1 MLRPSLECP
10 CDGSFLSPDF
20 TYEEAPLGE
29 TKFDLAGQGYQR
41 SYERCSLCLHWFG
54 RHNLDLTGLYAG
66 DYASTTYGD
75 RMGAVFDR
83 IVGLPPENSDNTGRR
98 NRLVEFARDWLGT
111 STEITLLDV
120 GSGLGVFPY
129 AMRLAGWSCT
139 ALDPDPLACE
149 HIAAKAGIAAIAA
162 DFLEVDPLALGSFD
176 VVTLNKVIEHVEE
189 PCEMLRKASLA
200 TSSRGFVYVE
210 VPDGEMA
217 SAEGPDREEFFIEH
231 HHVFSAASLIATVER
246 SGLMVHQ
253 LVRLVEPSGKFTLA
267 CFAVSQESPKKGLN
281 GS

>member
-10 CDGSFLSPDF
+10 CDGAFLSESF
-20 TYEEAPLGE
+20 TYEGAPLGE
-29 TKFDLAGQGYQR
+29 TKFDLADQRYQR
-41 SYERCSLCLHWFG
+41 SYEQCSLCLHWFG
-54 RHNLDLTGLYAG
+54 RHNLDLRGMYTG
-66 DYASTTYGD
+66 DYAAATYGD
-75 RMGAVFDR
+75 RMGTVFDR
-83 IVGLPPENSDNTGRR
+83 IISLPPESSDNTGRR
-98 NRLVEFARDWLGT
+98 NRLLEFARHWLGT
-111 STEITLLDV
+111 SPEITLLDV

-149 HIAAKAGIAAIAA
+149 HIAAKAGVATIAA
-162 DFLEVDPLALGSFD
+162 DFLDVNPLILGSFD

-217 SAEGPDREEFFIEH
+217 AAEGPEREEFFIEH
-231 HHVFSAASLIATVER
+231 HHVFSAASLGLALER
-246 SGLMVHQ
+246 SGLRPISIE
-253 LVRLVEPSGKFTLA
+253 RLRDPSGKHTLVS
-267 CFAVSQESPKKGLN
+267 FATAHPLSSREGN
-281 GS
+281 E

>member
-66 DYASTTYGD
+66 DYASATYGD
-75 RMGAVFDR
+75 RMGTVFDR

-98 NRLVEFARDWLGT
+98 NRLLEFARHWLGT
-111 STEITLLDV
+111 SPEITLLDV

-139 ALDPDPLACE
+139 ALDPDLLACE
-149 HIAAKAGIAAIAA
+149 HIAAKAEVATIAA

-217 SAEGPDREEFFIEH
+217 AAEGPAREEFFIEH
-231 HHVFSAASLIATVER
+231 HHVFSAASLGLALER
-246 SGLMVHQ
+246 SGLRPISIE
-253 LVRLVEPSGKFTLA
+253 RLREPSGKYTLA
-267 CFAVSQESPKKGLN
+267 GFATAHLSLLQEWNRL
-281 GS
+281 

>member
-66 DYASTTYGD
+66 DYASATYGD
-75 RMGAVFDR
+75 RMGTVFDR

-98 NRLVEFARDWLGT
+98 NRLLKFAHHWLGA
-111 STEITLLDV
+111 SPEITLLDV

-149 HIAAKAGIAAIAA
+149 HIAAKAEVATIAA

-217 SAEGPDREEFFIEH
+217 AAKGPEREEFFIEH
-231 HHVFSAASLIATVER
+231 HHVFSAASLGLALER
-246 SGLMVHQ
+246 SGLRPISIE
-253 LVRLVEPSGKFTLA
+253 RLREPSGKYTLA
-267 CFAVSQESPKKGLN
+267 GFATAHPSLSQEWNQL
-281 GS
+281 